1 MQDSRVWRILVLV
14 GMRIAR
20 RKLQDEL
27 KISVRSNIVK
37 AINLDMAKASRE
49 NVGSRFASSNSKR
62 YRTGW
67 VEGFIPLVASE
78 PVAAND

>member
-1 MQDSRVWRILVLV
+1 MQDSHVWRILGLV

-37 AINLDMAKASRE
+37 ANNLDMAKASRE
-49 NVGSRFASSNSKR
+49 NVGSRFAKFKFETIHDR
-62 YRTGW
+62 MGR
-67 VEGFIPLVASE
+67 GFHPSCSL
-78 PVAAND
+78 